1 MTVDESDRDAPR
13 SDEDPGALFCE
24 AGMADVWRS
33 GAALRAQSL
42 GPATELMLDLAQMQ
56 AGDRVL
62 DVAAGTGETSILAAR
77 RVGPTGQVLST
88 DISASMLEVA
98 AQDAEKAGLS
108 NIETRV
114 LDARS
119 MDLPSESFD
128 AVISRMGIMLMPDR
142 HLALAE
148 MRRVLKPGKRL
159 AVIVW
164 STAERN
170 LSNLLPQLIARRHA
184 KLPPPAPD
192 APGMFALGV
201 PGLLER
207 TLTDAG
213 FRDVSVQAMP
223 APRHFSSSEEM
234 THYITT
240 ASPMLHESLSKLDEA
255 GRAAMLAEIE
265 ETMRQFESPH
275 GLTFAGEVLVGVGM
289 R

>member
-1 MTVDESDRDAPR
+1 MAANEAQQGTSECDES
-13 SDEDPGALFCE
+13 PGGVFQQG
-24 AGMADVWRS
+24 GMGVLWSS
-33 GAALRAQSL
+33 GAAMRARSL

-77 RVGPTGQVLST
+77 RVGPTGQVLAT

-98 AQDAEKAGLS
+98 AQDAQKAGLS
-108 NIETRV
+108 NIETRT
-114 LDARS
+114 LDAQS

-148 MRRVLKPGKRL
+148 MRRVLKPGRRL

-164 STAERN
+164 ATAERN
-170 LSNLLPQLIARRHA
+170 LSSLLPQLIARRHA

-192 APGMFALGV
+192 APGMFALGA

-207 TLTDAG
+207 TLSEAG
-213 FRDVSVQAMP
+213 FQNVVVRATP

-234 THYITT
+234 TRYITT
-240 ASPMLHESLSKLDEA
+240 ATPMLHESLSKLDDD

-265 ETMRQFESPH
+265 ETMRQFEGPD
-275 GLTFAGEVLVGVGM
+275 GLTFAGEVLVGVGT